1 MRVYNKVHTG
11 ANTQLGGEKKG
22 FSKVTYQLGMADC
35 VTLLESKPT
44 PRERKTPSVEAS
56 ISLEATFFITLKL
69 LEKKIISDKEAVKHY
84 N

>member
-1 MRVYNKVHTG
+1 
-11 ANTQLGGEKKG
+11 
-22 FSKVTYQLGMADC
+22 